1 MTFKVVKMTEKA
13 LSPTDKIQV
22 KLLNHTAQI
31 TINNPPANT
40 WDTESLT
47 GLKQVVETLNTL
59 PEVIAI
65 AIHGQGDKFFSA
77 GADLKQFAEGN
88 KTKASVVANAFG
100 EAFETLANFNG
111 ITIAAINGYAMG
123 GGLECALSCDMR
135 IIEQQAQVALPEATV
150 GLLPCAGGTQRLS
163 WLIGEAWASKM
174 ILLGDRMNAET
185 AVQTGLALEVVETG
199 QALDHAL
206 ALAEKISKQSP
217 DAVRA
222 CKRLLNKAR
231 ESAIQAGLEAER
243 SEFVDL
249 IGEKNQLE
257 GTNSFLEKR
266 KPTWSYS

>member
-1 MTFKVVKMTEKA
+1 MNHKVVTMTETT
-13 LSPTDKIQV
+13 LSTTDKVLV
-22 KLLNHTAQI
+22 KVLNHTAQI

-40 WDTESLT
+40 WDLESLT
-47 GLKQVVETLNTL
+47 GFKEVIDKLDAM

-65 AIHGQGDKFFSA
+65 VIHGQGQKFFSA
-77 GADLKQFAEGN
+77 GADLNQFSDGN
-88 KTKASVVANAFG
+88 KANASDVANRFG
-100 EAFETLANFNG
+100 EAFEALANFNG

-163 WLIGEAWASKM
+163 WLVGEAWASKM
-174 ILLGDRMNAET
+174 ILLGERMNAET
-185 AVQTGLALEVVETG
+185 AVKTGLAIEAVETG
-199 QALDHAL
+199 QALEHAL

-217 DAVRA
+217 DAARA

-243 SEFVDL
+243 SEFVGL
-249 IGEKNQLE
+249 VGEKNQLE

-266 KPTWSYS
+266 KPNWVHV

>member
-1 MTFKVVKMTEKA
+1 MTFKVVKMTETT

-22 KLLNHTAQI
+22 KLLNQTAQI

-40 WDTESLT
+40 WDIESLT
-47 GLKQVVETLNTL
+47 GLKKVVEKLNTL
-59 PEVIAI
+59 PEIIAI
-65 AIHGQGDKFFSA
+65 VIHGQGNKFFSA
-77 GADLKQFAEGN
+77 GADLNQFAEGN
-88 KTKASVVANAFG
+88 KAKASDVADAFG
-100 EAFETLANFNG
+100 DSFETLAKFNG

-174 ILLGDRMNAET
+174 ILLGERMNAET
-185 AVQTGLALEVVETG
+185 ALQTGLVIEVVETG
-199 QALDHAL
+199 QALEHAL
-206 ALAEKISKQSP
+206 ALAEKINKQSP

-222 CKRLLNKAR
+222 CKRLLNQAR
-231 ESAIQAGLEAER
+231 ESAIQAGLEAEH

-266 KPTWSYS
+266 KPTWSHH

>member
-1 MTFKVVKMTEKA
+1 MTKKA
-13 LSPTDKIQV
+13 LSSTDKIQV
-22 KLLNHTAQI
+22 TLLNHTAQI

-40 WDTESLT
+40 WDLESLT
-47 GLKQVVETLNTL
+47 GLKGVVEQLNTM

-65 AIHGQGDKFFSA
+65 VIHGQGQKFFSA
-77 GADLKQFAEGN
+77 GADLNQFSEGN
-88 KTKASVVANAFG
+88 KSKASEVADRFG
-100 EAFETLANFNG
+100 EAFETLANFEG

-163 WLIGEAWASKM
+163 WLVGEAWASKM
-174 ILLGDRMNAET
+174 ILLGERMKADT
-185 AVQTGLALEVVETG
+185 ALQTGLVLEVVETG
-199 QALDHAL
+199 KALEHAL
-206 ALAEKISKQSP
+206 ALAEKINKQSP

-231 ESAIQAGLEAER
+231 ESAIQSGLEQER

-266 KPTWSYS
+266 KPAWSHAE